1 MLWASFEVVPAFE
14 FAVYIVV
21 LSSMVLVIAR

>member
-1 MLWASFEVVPAFE
+1 MVRASFEVVPGFE
-14 FAVYIVV
+14 FAVYIIV